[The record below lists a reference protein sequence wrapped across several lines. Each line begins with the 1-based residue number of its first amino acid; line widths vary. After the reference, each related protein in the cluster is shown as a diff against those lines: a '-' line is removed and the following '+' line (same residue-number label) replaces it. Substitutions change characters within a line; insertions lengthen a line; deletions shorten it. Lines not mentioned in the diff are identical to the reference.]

1 MRFIIGIIVAV
12 GLIVLLVVLL
22 FGRGPAPAPNATK
35 QMVSYAV
42 TSTVVQ
48 YTDDYPV
55 TADQTHVVV
64 ETTVGRDQTTLD
76 VERGY
81 QGTVIR
87 TKSYANN
94 PTAYAYFLR
103 ALQAAGFTNGKSDT
117 NLRDERGVCP
127 LGHRYIY
134 TIRDGNNISQRFWST
149 SCGNLGSFK
158 GNASTVRELF
168 QRQVPDYNVLTS
180 GLSNISSI
188 PQ

>member
-64 ETTVGRDQTTLD
+64 ETTVGRD
-76 VERGY
+76 
-81 QGTVIR
+81 
-87 TKSYANN
+87 
-94 PTAYAYFLR
+94 
-103 ALQAAGFTNGKSDT
+103 
-117 NLRDERGVCP
+117 
-127 LGHRYIY
+127 
-134 TIRDGNNISQRFWST
+134 GNNISQRFWST